1 MDAIKYIK
9 EKNRMCDAVRC
20 LDCPIS
26 STNNGT
32 KLNCDNFVLECTE
45 KAVELVEK
53 WSEEN
58 KPEIDWLKVPPG
70 TRVIVGAKN
79 TGFHVAANFALY
91 LPKAPMLKFVT
102 YSIQEERHSVV
113 EKEKAECLTYWSY
126 CELDQS
132 VDPTPYYK

>member
-1 MDAIKYIK
+1 MDAVKYIK
-9 EKNRMCDAVRC
+9 EKDRMCKSSLCRN
-20 LDCPIS
+20 CPIS
-26 STNNGT
+26 ADNNGEDIHCSEFT
-32 KLNCDNFVLECTE
+32 LKCTE
-45 KAVELVEK
+45 KTVELVEK

-58 KPEIDWLKVPPG
+58 PPEIDWLKVPPG

-79 TGFHVAANFALY
+79 TGVTAANFALY

-102 YSIQEERHSVV
+102 YSVQEERHRVV
-113 EKEKAECLTYWSY
+113 EKEEADCLTYWSH